1 MKSLIKFFA
10 NKHKYLVEVIVAS
23 IEHYI
28 GFHTVKR
35 TVISVK
41 FFMCKSS
48 PLVLALSFI
57 EKLYERGLFD
67 IKKCNYILS
76 TIIVNNKNIKDSPKK
91 FIYHYLI
98 YHLLFIIY
106 HLP

>member
-1 MKSLIKFFA
+1 M
-10 NKHKYLVEVIVAS
+10 EVIVAS

-67 IKKCNYILS
+67 IKKMQLYLKY
-76 TIIVNNKNIKDSPKK
+76 NNS
-91 FIYHYLI
+91 
-98 YHLLFIIY
+98 
-106 HLP
+106 